1 MEKQKFYMT
10 TAIAYTSG
18 KPHIGNVYEAILA
31 DCIARFKRLQ
41 GYDVFLL
48 TGTDEHGEKIQNE
61 AEKRGITPQEF
72 VDGVA
77 GTIRGI
83 WDMFHISYNKFIR
96 TTDEDHVRTVQK
108 IFKKFYEQ
116 GDIYKGTYEGPYCTP
131 CESFWTSSQLK
142 DGCCPDCGRPV
153 GTKQEEAYYFRMSK
167 YADRLTEY
175 IESHED
181 FIVPVSRKNEM
192 LNNFIKPGL
201 QDLCVSRS
209 TFNWGIPVPFDEKHV
224 TYVWLDALNNY
235 ITAIGY
241 DTENPTEQFGK
252 LWPADLHI
260 IGKDIVRFHTIYWPI
275 FLMALGLP
283 LPKTVVGH
291 PWLLSG
297 DDKMSKSKGNVIYG
311 DELVEKFGLDAVR
324 HYLLSEMGFY
334 NDGCI
339 TYELMVKRTNADL
352 ANTLGNLVSRTCA
365 MIKQYFGGIV
375 PAPVCE
381 DNEFA
386 VTLKTTVSSQLAK
399 AYELMDKYSVAEACE
414 EIFVALRA
422 CNKYIDETTPWVL
435 AKDENRKDE
444 LANVMAN
451 LIESIR
457 LCNIML
463 TPFMPDAAAK
473 IDAIITA
480 KTAEICDGTFAY
492 TYPNMGNELG
502 ETPILFSRIDEKK
515 FMEAY
520 NKEQAAKAKAAK
532 AAKEAEKA
540 KKSEKPKE
548 DVPVGL
554 IGIEDFAKVELTV
567 GEVVACEP
575 VEKSDKLLKLQ
586 VNIGAETRQV
596 VSGIAKWYAP
606 ADLIGKKLVLV
617 TNLKPVKLRGVESFG
632 MILAADCGDEA
643 RVLFLDDAIPA
654 GSKIH

>member
-1 MEKQKFYMT
+1 MEKKKFYMT

-41 GYDVFLL
+41 GNDVFFL

-61 AEKRGITPQEF
+61 AEKRGITPQQF

-77 GTIRGI
+77 DVIKGT
-83 WDMFHISYNKFIR
+83 WNTFHISYDKFIR
-96 TTDEDHVRTVQK
+96 TTDEGHVKTVQK
-108 IFKKFYEQ
+108 IFTKFYEQ
-116 GDIYKGTYEGPYCTP
+116 GDIYKGNYEGPYCVP
-131 CESFWTSSQLK
+131 CESFWTNSQLK

-167 YADRLTEY
+167 YAQKLAEH
-175 IESHED
+175 IESHDD
-181 FIVPVSRKNEM
+181 FIVPASRKHEM

-201 QDLCVSRS
+201 QDLCISRS
-209 TFNWGIPVPFDEKHV
+209 TFSWGIPIPGDEKHIA
-224 TYVWLDALNNY
+224 YVWFDALNNY

-241 DTENPTEQFGK
+241 DPENPTEQFNK

-283 LPKTVVGH
+283 LPKTVMGH
-291 PWLLSG
+291 PWLLAG

-324 HYLLSEMGFY
+324 YYLLSEMGFY

-365 MIKQYFGGIV
+365 MVKQYFGGVI
-375 PAPVCE
+375 PAPAGE
-381 DNEFA
+381 DSPFA
-386 VTLKTTVSSQLAK
+386 VSLKQNVTEKLEN
-399 AYELMDKYSVAEACE
+399 AYRLMDRYSVAEAVE

-435 AKDENRKDE
+435 AKDESKKGE
-444 LANVMAN
+444 LACVMAN
-451 LIESIR
+451 LMESIR

-463 TPFMPDAAAK
+463 TPFMPDACEK

-480 KTAEICDGTFAY
+480 KPAEICNGQFGY
-492 TYPNMGNELG
+492 TYELTGHELG
-502 ETPILFSRIDEKK
+502 ETPILFTRIDEKK
-515 FMEAY
+515 FMDALL
-520 NKEQAAKAKAAK
+520 KEQAAKAK

-540 KKSEKPKE
+540 KKAAEAKKE
-548 DVPVGL
+548 EAPVGL

-567 GEVVACEP
+567 GQVVSCEP
-575 VEKSDKLLKLQ
+575 VEKSDKLLKLM
-586 VNIGAETRQV
+586 VDIGTEKRQV
-596 VSGIAKWYAP
+596 VSGIAKWYKP
-606 ADLIGKKLVLV
+606 EDLLGKKLVLV

-632 MILAADCGDEA
+632 MILAADKGEEA
-643 RVLFLDDAIPA
+643 CVLFLDDSIPV

>member
-131 CESFWTSSQLK
+131 CESFWTNSQLK

-365 MIKQYFGGIV
+365 MIKQYFGGII
-375 PAPVCE
+375 PAPVGE

-492 TYPNMGNELG
+492 SYPNTGNELG

-532 AAKEAEKA
+532 EAEKA
-540 KKSEKPKE
+540 KKAEKPKE
-548 DVPVGL
+548 DAPVGL